1 MDTIE
6 VKKEEP
12 KEVTNVEL
20 TSSIEEKIDIS
31 TKDDMKEGKSDQ
43 KYEKKKVEDPNP
55 QPKPDQDFLKLIAEM
70 NINEKLD
77 KAPKKENPQT
87 S

>member
-6 VKKEEP
+6 VKKEVQ
-12 KEVTNVEL
+12 KEVSDVEQ
-20 TSSIEEKIDIS
+20 TSQIEEKIDIS
-31 TKDDMKEGKSDQ
+31 TKDEVKEGKS
-43 KYEKKKVEDPNP
+43 EKFERKKVDDPNP
-55 QPKPDQDFLKLIAEM
+55 QPKPDEDFFKLLTEM

-77 KAPKKENPQT
+77 KAPKKELPQT